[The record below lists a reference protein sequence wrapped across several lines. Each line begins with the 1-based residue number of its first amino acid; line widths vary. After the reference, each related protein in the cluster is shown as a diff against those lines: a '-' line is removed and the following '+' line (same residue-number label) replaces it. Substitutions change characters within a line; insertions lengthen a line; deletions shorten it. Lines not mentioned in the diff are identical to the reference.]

1 MENMLDAID
10 RGLAVT
16 GAVVSRVHA
25 DQWSL
30 PTCCADWDV
39 RAVTNHLVGGFTL
52 LAGTLANGRLDGDFD
67 RDWLGSNPTAA
78 YQSAAQAVSAA
89 WHSPGAQQSPV
100 TLTFGTVP
108 APLAMVI
115 HLTEV
120 LVHGADIAVATGSQ
134 DLIDEELCAGLLT
147 TMHRIGVDNFR
158 VPGIFGP
165 AVPVDPQS
173 PAHLRLMAYLGRT
186 VLSTSSLVNTA
197 AGGRS
202 MHELLVSG

>member
-1 MENMLDAID
+1 MENILGAID

-16 GAVVSRVHA
+16 GAIVGGVHA

-39 RAVTNHLVGGFTL
+39 RAVANHMVGGFTL
-52 LAGTLANGRLDGDFD
+52 LAGTLASGRLDGDFD
-67 RDWLGSNPTAA
+67 REWLGWDPTAA

-89 WHSPGAQQSPV
+89 WHCPRVLQDPV

-108 APLAMVI
+108 APLAAVI

-120 LVHGADIAVATGSQ
+120 LVHGSDIAVAIGAQ
-134 DLIDEELCAGLLT
+134 HLIDEELCAELLT
-147 TMHRIGVDNFR
+147 TKHRIGIDNFR

-165 AVPVDPQS
+165 AVPVDPKL
-173 PAHLRLMAYLGRT
+173 PTHLQLMAYLGRT
-186 VLSTSSLVNTA
+186 VLPTSSLVDTC
-197 AGGRS
+197 
-202 MHELLVSG
+202 